1 MASASTAD
9 TWRESGMR
17 SGPRAPRPEAAE
29 YVSRIPRPPVPP
41 RARPAGPMRSTD
53 IPPLPEHLARLE
65 RRRPDD
71 DRSGHTRPP
80 APHRSAAVPPLER
93 GRRERPR
100 QPERAEQDEYDARRR
115 TPRPAEP
122 RAAGRAAGGRVADEP
137 ERGSRLRGWMAAVAV
152 FVVTLAGATA
162 DSYLGAGL
170 GIITLGTLTV
180 AAALGTLLVR
190 RRDLT
195 TMVVAPPL
203 VFIAAAVAS
212 NAIVA
217 SVNLAGLATLLI
229 RGFPTMAVATGVA
242 LVLALIRWAARR

>member
-65 RRRPDD
+65 RRRSED
-71 DRSGHTRPP
+71 DRAGSTRPP
-80 APHRSAAVPPLER
+80 VPHRSAAVPPVER
-93 GRRERPR
+93 GRQERPR
-100 QPERAEQDEYDARRR
+100 SPERSA
-115 TPRPAEP
+115 
-122 RAAGRAAGGRVADEP
+122 RAAESRPTGRVAADQP
-137 ERGSRLRGWMAAVAV
+137 ERGSRLRGSVAALAV
-152 FVVTLAGATA
+152 FVVTLAGAAA

-195 TMVVAPPL
+195 TMVVTPPL
-203 VFIAAAVAS
+203 VFIAAAVA
-212 NAIVA
+212 ATAVFGT
-217 SVNLAGLATLLI
+217 VNLAGLATLLI
-229 RGFPTMAVATGVA
+229 RGFPSMAVATGVA

>member
-71 DRSGHTRPP
+71 DRAGSTRPP
-80 APHRSAAVPPLER
+80 VPHRSAAVPPVER
-93 GRRERPR
+93 GRHERPR
-100 QPERAEQDEYDARRR
+100 SPERAEQDQHDPRRR
-115 TPRPAEP
+115 S
-122 RAAGRAAGGRVADEP
+122 GRAAESRPTSRVAADRP
-137 ERGSRLRGWMAAVAV
+137 ERGSRLRGWAAVLAV
-152 FVVTLAGATA
+152 LVVTLAGAAA
-162 DSYLGAGL
+162 DSYLSAGL
-170 GIITLGTLTV
+170 GVITLGTLTV

-195 TMVVAPPL
+195 TMVVTPPL
-203 VFIAAAVAS
+203 VYIAAAVA
-212 NAIVA
+212 ATAVFG
-217 SVNLAGLATLLI
+217 SVSLAGLATLLI
-229 RGFPTMAVATGVA
+229 RGFPSMAVATGVA

>member
-41 RARPAGPMRSTD
+41 RARPAGPLRSTD

-65 RRRPDD
+65 RRRSDD
-71 DRSGHTRPP
+71 DRAGSTRPP
-80 APHRSAAVPPLER
+80 VPHRSAAVPPVDR
-93 GRRERPR
+93 GRQGRPR
-100 QPERAEQDEYDARRR
+100 SPERAEQEQHDPRRR
-115 TPRPAEP
+115 APRAAEP
-122 RAAGRAAGGRVADEP
+122 RPTGRVAADLP
-137 ERGSRLRGWMAAVAV
+137 ERGSRLRGWAAALAV
-152 FVVTLAGATA
+152 FVVTLLGALA
-162 DSYLGAGL
+162 DSYLSAGL

-203 VFIAAAVAS
+203 VFVAAALTATAVFGS
-212 NAIVA
+212 L
-217 SVNLAGLATLLI
+217 NLAGLATLLI
-229 RGFPTMAVATGVA
+229 RGFPSMAVATGVA
-242 LVLALIRWAARR
+242 LVLALVRWAARR

>member
-65 RRRPDD
+65 RRRPED
-71 DRSGHTRPP
+71 DRARSTRPP
-80 APHRSAAVPPLER
+80 VPHRSAAVPPVER
-93 GRRERPR
+93 SRQERPR
-100 QPERAEQDEYDARRR
+100 SSERADQDQPASGRRA
-115 TPRPAEP
+115 PRPAES
-122 RAAGRAAGGRVADEP
+122 RSAGRPAADQP
-137 ERGSRLRGWMAAVAV
+137 ERGSRLRGWAAVLAV
-152 FVVTLAGATA
+152 LVVTLVGAAA
-162 DSYLGAGL
+162 DSYLSAGL
-170 GIITLGTLTV
+170 GVLTLGTLAI

-195 TMVVAPPL
+195 TMVIAPPL
-203 VFIAAAVAS
+203 VYIVAAVAVT
-212 NAIVA
+212 AVFGT
-217 SVNLAGLATLLI
+217 VNLAGLATLLI
-229 RGFPTMAVATGVA
+229 RGFPSMAVATGVA
-242 LVLALIRWAARR
+242 LVVALIRWAARR